1 MSFGTAPATDNVA
14 SFNGKVEIHQ
24 SNEPNEQGTIL
35 DAQGKPI
42 KNAGFMGR
50 VDAKMSEKIELSK
63 GTVFM
68 IGLAPVFLMCLF
80 YWGGS
85 ILGLVR
91 DDTAIK
97 SEQKMQIQQLQ
108 SDMNTVRD
116 DIKDIKRT
124 MQAFEVKKSFELGT
138 QQGR

>member
-14 SFNGKVEIHQ
+14 SFNGKVEIQ
-24 SNEPNEQGTIL
+24 TNEPNGQGTIL
-35 DAQGKPI
+35 DAQGTPFKR
-42 KNAGFMGR
+42 AGLMGR